1 MRALIW
7 DGEHVTQSVEWPE
20 VESALARSATVW
32 VDLISPE
39 EDTAETLTR
48 VFELHPLTVT
58 DLWDDCA
65 VPKIEEY
72 GNYLQ
77 LLVHGATSKGG
88 ADMTLEPVE
97 LDLIIGARFLV
108 THAKDRGIVDCVR
121 TLVLRNPRAMSRG
134 VSWLAHSLLDELVSN
149 IGPLLDV
156 YETEIQAIEAELFQ
170 SLRGHRPER
179 QLKRIFTLKRALSE
193 LKRMTNHQRDLLL
206 RLARGEFDEV
216 PQDALP
222 FFRDVSDHFARIIN
236 EVDAARELL
245 TSLFDAHLSLQS
257 NRLNEVMKT
266 LTLMSTVMLPLTFI
280 AGVYGMNFD
289 WMPELKLRYGYPGA
303 LLLMTVTA
311 VCILGWFRRK
321 KWL

>member
-1 MRALIW
+1 VRALIW
-7 DGEHVTQSVEWPE
+7 DGEHVLQSTDWAE
-20 VESALARSATVW
+20 VEAAVAAASTVW
-32 VDLISPE
+32 VDLTTPD
-39 EDTAETLTR
+39 EDPTDTITR
-48 VFELHPLTVT
+48 VFHLHPLTVT

-65 VPKIEEY
+65 VPKIEEF
-72 GNYLQ
+72 GTYLQ
-77 LLVHGATSKGG
+77 LLVHGAKSRGG
-88 ADMTLEPVE
+88 TDMTLEPVE
-97 LDLIIGARFLV
+97 LDVIISAKFVL
-108 THAKDRGIVDCVR
+108 THSKDREIVEAVR
-121 TLVLRNPRAMSRG
+121 TSVLRNPRVMSRG

-156 YETEIQAIEAELFQ
+156 YETEIQSIEADLFQ
-170 SLRGHRPER
+170 SSRGHRPER
-179 QLKRIFTLKRALSE
+179 QLKRIFALKRALSE

-216 PQDALP
+216 PPEALP

-266 LTLMSTVMLPLTFI
+266 LTLMSTIMLPLTFI
-280 AGVYGMNFD
+280 AGVYGMNFE
-289 WMPELKLRYGYPGA
+289 WMPELKHRYGYPGA
-303 LLLMTVTA
+303 LTLMMFTA
-311 VCILGWFRRK
+311 LGILAWFRRK

>member
-7 DGEHVTQSVEWPE
+7 DGEHVLQSTDWDE
-20 VESALARSATVW
+20 VEAAVAAASTVW
-32 VDLISPE
+32 VDLTTPQDDPT
-39 EDTAETLTR
+39 DTITR
-48 VFELHPLTVT
+48 VFKLHPLTVT

-65 VPKIEEY
+65 VPKIEEF
-72 GNYLQ
+72 GTYLQ
-77 LLVHGATSKGG
+77 LLVHGAKSKGG
-88 ADMTLEPVE
+88 TDMTLEAVE
-97 LDLIIGARFLV
+97 LDVIISAKFVL
-108 THAKDRGIVDCVR
+108 THSKDRDIVEAVR
-121 TLVLRNPRAMSRG
+121 TSVLRNPRVMSRG
-134 VSWLAHSLLDELVSN
+134 VSWLAHSLLDELVGN

-156 YETEIQAIEAELFQ
+156 YETEIQSIEADLFQ

-179 QLKRIFTLKRALSE
+179 QLKRIFALKRALSD

-216 PQDALP
+216 PPEALP

-245 TSLFDAHLSLQS
+245 TALFDAHLSMQS

-266 LTLMSTVMLPLTFI
+266 LTLMSTIMLPLTFI
-280 AGVYGMNFD
+280 AGVYGMNFE
-289 WMPELKLRYGYPGA
+289 WMPELKHRYGYPGA
-303 LLLMTVTA
+303 LLLMALTA
-311 VCILGWFRRK
+311 VGILTWFRRK